1 VIHKGEL
8 RGVGSVAELTRNV
21 QGRIEVA
28 WHGNSVPSALQA
40 LTQECSCAGDM
51 GRAVVTEPQLDAA
64 VDALRR
70 EQLRLISVTPVRS
83 TLEEYFVQQTKSQTP
98 SPTNSQKGAYA

>member
-1 VIHKGEL
+1 
-8 RGVGSVAELTRNV
+8 
-21 QGRIEVA
+21 
-28 WHGNSVPSALQA
+28 
-40 LTQECSCAGDM
+40 M

-70 EQLRLISVTPVRS
+70 EKLRLVSVTPVRS
-83 TLEEYFVQQTKSQTP
+83 TLEEYFVQQTNSQTP